1 MGDFTMPSLGA
12 DMDEGTLL
20 EWLVEPGAHVHKGD
34 ILAVVDTSKAAV
46 EVESFSDGVVERLL
60 VEPGTRVPVGAV
72 LATLSPVE
80 SAQARPK
87 KGSSRRRL
95 APEPHVSSP
104 LVRREAEQHGLD
116 LHAVTGTGRGGVIT
130 RADVERAVASREG
143 PAPSA
148 PSAPSPPS
156 PPAAA
161 PVTPAVPARPRVS
174 PYARRLAGELGV
186 DPDRLAGPDARPV
199 RAADVRAAA
208 APDAPAP
215 AVPTPTDRAPSS
227 TDRREEMRRTIAT
240 VMARAKREIPHYY
253 LTQTIDLDR
262 ALGWM
267 RERNR
272 GLPVAERLVPAALL
286 LKATALAASRVPA
299 LNGFWVD
306 DGFRPGDGV
315 HVGVAVSLR
324 GGGLVAPALH
334 DADRLTVGE
343 VMAGMR
349 DLVARARAGRLRGAE
364 LSDPTLTVTNLGE
377 QGVESVHGVIY
388 PPQVALVGF
397 GRVSERPWA
406 VDGLLGVRPL
416 TVATLAADH
425 RATDGFTG
433 GRFLAAID
441 ERLQHPE
448 DL

>member
-20 EWLVEPGAHVHKGD
+20 EWLVKPGDAVRKGD

-46 EVESFSDGVVERLL
+46 EVESFADGVVDRLV

-72 LATLSPVE
+72 LATLGEPG
-80 SAQARPK
+80 AAAPTRRHARREPA
-87 KGSSRRRL
+87 RRKVPPGLR
-95 APEPHVSSP
+95 VSSP
-104 LVRREAEQHGLD
+104 SVRRDAERLGLD
-116 LHAVTGTGRGGVIT
+116 LATVTGTGRGGAIT
-130 RADVERAVASREG
+130 RADVSRAAAHPE
-143 PAPSA
+143 PAPRR
-148 PSAPSPPS
+148 
-156 PPAAA
+156 
-161 PVTPAVPARPRVS
+161 VT
-174 PYARRLAGELGV
+174 PYARALAEQLGV
-186 DPDRLAGPDARPV
+186 DLEGLPATGRGPV

-208 APDAPAP
+208 AAGGPAAPTAAPTAAPAAP
-215 AVPTPTDRAPSS
+215 AAATAAPGAGRE
-227 TDRREEMRRTIAT
+227 DRRAAMRHQIAT
-240 VMARAKREIPHYY
+240 VMARSKREIPHYY
-253 LTQTIDLDR
+253 LTATVDLGR
-262 ALGWM
+262 AVAWM

-272 GLPVAERLVPAALL
+272 DLPVAERLVPAALL
-286 LKATALAASRVPA
+286 LKATALAAARVPE

-306 DGFRPGDGV
+306 DGFRPGPGV

-334 DADRLTVGE
+334 DADRLAVAE

-349 DLVARARAGRLRGAE
+349 DLVTRARAGRLHRSE
-364 LSDPTLTVTNLGE
+364 LSDPTLTVTNLGD

-397 GRVSERPWA
+397 GRVAERPWA

-433 GRFLAAID
+433 GRFLATVD
-441 ERLQHPE
+441 DLLQHPE